1 MAAAWCC
8 TPGTPH
14 LYPIPLVLTQQSPS
28 QLCFGPPWLTF
39 PCCLYNVETRA
50 HLFLQLLNGLTLAW
64 DGKLPSGPLYF
75 FLSPPHFQ
83 FALSPRSSWEFTS
96 EPELVSAWIPL
107 PRPPSTKACGSW
119 WHVKPCMGGAV
130 WVTSKQQLCPGV
142 AVSQLKQST
151 SSSLLGTTCG
161 GILTWW
167 KTLAPRH
174 HLGKN
179 FTVQIQDQRALSQME
194 WAPLSPW
201 CWPQGLI
208 EALCVLC
215 GPTKVS
221 GPHWFAF
228 GLLLSFWGPMQDR
241 CEKGRLFVN
250 PQVSC
255 WGNERV

>member
-96 EPELVSAWIPL
+96 EPELVSACIPHLDL
-107 PRPPSTKACGSW
+107 PPPRLVDSADMCS
-119 WHVKPCMGGAV
+119 CV
-130 WVTSKQQLCPGV
+130 WVELSESHLSSSFAQVWLS
-142 AVSQLKQST
+142 AN
-151 SSSLLGTTCG
+151 SSSLPLPLCWEQPAEVSLPGEKPLLLGT
-161 GILTWW
+161 I
-167 KTLAPRH
+167 
-174 HLGKN
+174 
-179 FTVQIQDQRALSQME
+179 
-194 WAPLSPW
+194 WARISL
-201 CWPQGLI
+201 CKFKIKGL
-208 EALCVLC
+208 
-215 GPTKVS
+215 
-221 GPHWFAF
+221 
-228 GLLLSFWGPMQDR
+228 
-241 CEKGRLFVN
+241 
-250 PQVSC
+250 
-255 WGNERV
+255 